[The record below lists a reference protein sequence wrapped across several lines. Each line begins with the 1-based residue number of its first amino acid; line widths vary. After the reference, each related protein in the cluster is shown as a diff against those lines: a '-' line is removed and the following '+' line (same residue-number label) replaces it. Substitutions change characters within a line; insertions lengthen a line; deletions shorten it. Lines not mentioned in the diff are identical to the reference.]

1 MSFFSSI
8 GDAIGNVVKGIGNT
22 ITTGVKGVGEV
33 LSGNIGQGLKD
44 IAPAALLGAGVYYAP
59 EIAAAVG
66 GGAAAAAPAAAAP
79 AAEAVAPVAGA
90 ATAGLTGE
98 QIATGLT
105 GTGAAVNAPLAGAVA
120 PSITAPTV
128 GALAAGTTLGSLL
141 PSSLASLLPSTPAG
155 WAGLASGA
163 GSVISGLV
171 GANAAQNAAQIQ
183 ANAAQAAS
191 QNQLNMFNTLN
202 AQNAPYRAQGYNALN
217 IIGSGLP
224 GTYTQYDATGK
235 PIGTGQGTGYLTQQF
250 GPAEFLANLDPSY
263 GFRMQQGQQATQ
275 RQANLAGGMIGG
287 NALKAM
293 QDYTQGLAS
302 TEYGNAFNRFQTQRS
317 NIYNTLASI
326 AGLGQASQQ
335 QTNTLGQNLATAQGQ
350 LGVGSAAAQ
359 AAGQIGQ
366 AQALGGAATGASNAV
381 LLSQLLG
388 QNQSVASPTGGS
400 NFMNLYNQIGA

>member
-1 MSFFSSI
+1 M
-8 GDAIGNVVKGIGNT
+8 
-22 ITTGVKGVGEV
+22 
-33 LSGNIGQGLKD
+33 
-44 IAPAALLGAGVYYAP
+44 
-59 EIAAAVG
+59 
-66 GGAAAAAPAAAAP
+66 
-79 AAEAVAPVAGA
+79 
-90 ATAGLTGE
+90 
-98 QIATGLT
+98 
-105 GTGAAVNAPLAGAVA
+105 APLTGAVA
-120 PSITAPTV
+120 PPITAATV
-128 GALAAGTTLGSLL
+128 PAAVAGTTLGSLL
-141 PSSLASLLPSTPAG
+141 PSSLASILPSTPAG

-183 ANAAQAAS
+183 ANASQVAS

-235 PIGTGQGTGYLTQQF
+235 PIGTAQGTGYLTQQF

-326 AGLGQASQQ
+326 AGIGQASQQ
-335 QTNTLGQNLATAQGQ
+335 QANQLGQNVATAQGQ

-359 AAGQIGQ
+359 AAGQIGT
-366 AQALGGAATGASNAV
+366 AQALGNAASGASNAV

-388 QNQSVASPTGGS
+388 QNQNVASNTSGS
-400 NFMNLYNQIGA
+400 NFMNAFNAIGA